1 MKNLASDIDQVFIED
16 VITELIKDNAN
27 TNKKTAT
34 SCDSFYRT
42 IGTEEERA
50 NNLEITANCTPAPLK
65 SRLSPSKKSCYKSPL
80 EMEKN
85 VFFHVE
91 SSFRS

>member
-27 TNKKTAT
+27 TKKKTAT

-65 SRLSPSKKSCYKSPL
+65 SRLSPSKKICYESPL

>member
-1 MKNLASDIDQVFIED
+1 MKNLASDIDQVFIVD

-65 SRLSPSKKSCYKSPL
+65 SRLSPSKKICYESPL

>member
-65 SRLSPSKKSCYKSPL
+65 SRLSPSKKICHESPL

>member
-50 NNLEITANCTPAPLK
+50 NNLEITANCTPALLK
-65 SRLSPSKKSCYKSPL
+65 SRLSPSKKICYESPL

>member
-65 SRLSPSKKSCYKSPL
+65 SRLSPSKKSCYESPL

-85 VFFHVE
+85 VFSHVE
-91 SSFRS
+91 SSFPS

>member
-34 SCDSFYRT
+34 SRDSFYRT

-65 SRLSPSKKSCYKSPL
+65 SRLSPSKKSCYESPL

-85 VFFHVE
+85 VFSHVE